1 MMRPDRIILTMIAG
15 CVVLATPGYGQTSS
29 LGAKNRSKLA
39 KDPPVVAPREAPRV
53 ERNAVY
59 QKYAWI
65 ATKPRKAKKFKP
77 GDLITIIVR
86 ERRRFEADADLETKN
101 RFDITSEL
109 DAFLKATAGGIGAAE
124 FRRGHPN
131 IEYKFG
137 TKLKKEADTNRED
150 RMTMR
155 LTGEIIDVKP
165 NGLLVLQAKARI
177 QHDDEISE
185 ISLTG
190 TCRKE
195 DVTADNTILS
205 TQLGDKQV
213 KVHNEG
219 ALRAA
224 ATRGWIPK
232 LLDWLKPF

>member
-1 MMRPDRIILTMIAG
+1 MKPDRIILMIMVG
-15 CVVLATPGYGQTSS
+15 WVVLATPGHAQTSS
-29 LGAKNRSKLA
+29 LGAKNRSKQA
-39 KDPPVVAPREAPRV
+39 QKPPIAAPREAPRV

-59 QKYAWI
+59 EKYAWI

-86 ERRRFEADADLETKN
+86 ERRRFEADADLDTRN
-101 RFDITSEL
+101 RFDISSEL
-109 DAFLKATAGGIGAAE
+109 EAFIKATAGGVGAAE
-124 FRRGHPN
+124 FRRGLPN

-137 TKLKKEADTNRED
+137 TRIRKEGDTTRED

-205 TQLGDKQV
+205 TQLGDKQIR
-213 KVHNEG
+213 VHNEG

-224 ATRGWIPK
+224 STRGWIPK
-232 LLDWLKPF
+232 FLDWLKPF